1 MEMRDCPV
9 RLQPG
14 IEGGQDVTLD
24 TALLSHAGTAELIL
38 TMYLSIISNNVNGET
53 LDNLIEAFEAVNQ
66 L

>member
-24 TALLSHAGTAELIL
+24 TALLSQAGGIAASVL
-38 TMYLSIISNNVNGET
+38 TIHTLYLQVTMSMG
-53 LDNLIEAFEAVNQ
+53 DA
-66 L
+66 

>member
-24 TALLSHAGTAELIL
+24 TALLSHAGIAALIL
-38 TMYLSIISNNVNGET
+38 TTVSPAGLEV
-53 LDNLIEAFEAVNQ
+53 LPLWA
-66 L
+66 